1 MRWRYRQEQRVEA
14 MSGMFRIYQC
24 PSCGAIAYTRVE
36 NERQSSTCGLCRG
49 PILDE
54 PGILYSA
61 TINQAEN
68 LVAEMVLHNVLE
80 NKTSTPTSGLGV
92 RRRVLNIV
100 ECLVGLNKG
109 RPVNIDS
116 VLKECVG
123 AKIKR
128 GLHFLGVLEEQGLV
142 IVDSGHVN
150 LREGGTNP

>member
-1 MRWRYRQEQRVEA
+1 MR
-14 MSGMFRIYQC
+14 GMFRIYKC
-24 PSCGAIAYTRVE
+24 PSCGAIAYIRVE
-36 NERQSSTCGLCRG
+36 NEQETSTCGLCRG

-61 TINQAEN
+61 TINQAED
-68 LVAEMVLHNVLE
+68 LVAEMVLHDMLE
-80 NKTSTPTSGLGV
+80 NKASMPTSGLGV

-123 AKIKR
+123 ARIKTER
-128 GLHFLGVLEEQGLV
+128 GLHFLDVLEEQGLV
-142 IVDSGHVN
+142 IVDDGHVG
-150 LREGGTNP
+150 LSEGGTNP

>member
-1 MRWRYRQEQRVEA
+1 
-14 MSGMFRIYQC
+14 MSGMFRIYKC

-36 NERQSSTCGLCRG
+36 NEQQSSTCGLCRG

-54 PGILYSA
+54 PGLLYSA
-61 TINQAEN
+61 TINQAED

-80 NKTSTPTSGLGV
+80 HKVSTPTSGLGV
-92 RRRVLNIV
+92 RRRLLNIV

-123 AKIKR
+123 AKIKTER
-128 GLHFLGVLEEQGLV
+128 GLHFLDVLEEQGLV
-142 IVDSGHVN
+142 IVDGGLVS
-150 LREGGTNP
+150 LSEGGPNP

>member
-1 MRWRYRQEQRVEA
+1 
-14 MSGMFRIYQC
+14 MSGMFRIYKC

-36 NERQSSTCGLCRG
+36 NEQQSNTCGLCRG

-61 TINQAEN
+61 TINQAED

-80 NKTSTPTSGLGV
+80 NKASTPTSGLGV

-109 RPVNIDS
+109 RPVNIDN

-123 AKIKR
+123 AKIKVER
-128 GLHFLGVLEEQGLV
+128 GLHFLDVLEEQGLV
-142 IVDSGHVN
+142 IVNGGYVN
-150 LREGGTNP
+150 LSEGDTSP

>member
-1 MRWRYRQEQRVEA
+1 
-14 MSGMFRIYQC
+14 MSGMFRIYKC

-36 NERQSSTCGLCRG
+36 NEQQSSTCGLCRG

-61 TINQAEN
+61 TINQAED

-80 NKTSTPTSGLGV
+80 NKASTLTSGLGV
-92 RRRVLNIV
+92 RRRVFNIV

-116 VLKECVG
+116 VLEECVG
-123 AKIKR
+123 AKIKIER
-128 GLHFLGVLEEQGLV
+128 GLHFLNVLEEQGLV
-142 IVDSGHVN
+142 IVDGGHVN
-150 LREGGTNP
+150 LSEGGTNP